1 MKIEE
6 LKQIIQTQ
14 KPAPRI
20 FVLWGEEAFLKAH
33 YKKQLVNLLSP
44 GAMEEL
50 NIFHFEGKA
59 YSLSQ
64 VDEAIES
71 LPVMADRKLLL
82 FTDSFIFKP
91 DGRTGAKAEYR
102 DYWAERLKDIPDYV
116 SVLFDET
123 EVDKR
128 SALLKF
134 ADREGACVEF
144 AFMGEEEMVR
154 WTQRLFSNLGKKLDL
169 ANARYLNEITPAG
182 MMAVRREAEKLVAYS
197 GEREEI
203 TRADIDLLVT
213 PTVEGRVFDMVAAML
228 HKQADTALKLLDD
241 LFALKTDPNQILAA
255 IIYNADKLLQ
265 TKLLVG
271 GGADKGQIVSKLK
284 ISPFQASKF
293 MRDSAKY
300 SQEQLKS
307 LIERL
312 AETDSYI
319 KSNSMDNSVLVS
331 LLVSEFS

>member
-1 MKIEE
+1 
-6 LKQIIQTQ
+6 
-14 KPAPRI
+14 
-20 FVLWGEEAFLKAH
+20 
-33 YKKQLVNLLSP
+33 
-44 GAMEEL
+44 
-50 NIFHFEGKA
+50 
-59 YSLSQ
+59 
-64 VDEAIES
+64 
-71 LPVMADRKLLL
+71 
-82 FTDSFIFKP
+82 
-91 DGRTGAKAEYR
+91 
-102 DYWAERLKDIPDYV
+102 
-116 SVLFDET
+116 
-123 EVDKR
+123 
-128 SALLKF
+128 
-134 ADREGACVEF
+134 
-144 AFMGEEEMVR
+144 
-154 WTQRLFSNLGKKLDL
+154 
-169 ANARYLNEITPAG
+169 
-182 MMAVRREAEKLVAYS
+182 VRREAEKLVAYS